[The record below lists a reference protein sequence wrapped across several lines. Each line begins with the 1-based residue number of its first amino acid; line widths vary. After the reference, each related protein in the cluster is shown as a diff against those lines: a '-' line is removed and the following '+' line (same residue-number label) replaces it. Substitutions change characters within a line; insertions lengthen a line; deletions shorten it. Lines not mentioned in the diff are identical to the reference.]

1 MQASIACNEIR
12 GKHQHVNQILLHDV
26 TRHASFR
33 TLYVDVKICCIQI
46 AEAPPTIKNIII
58 NKNGGIEPSLLVC
71 VRRTSEIIQNI
82 FVEYKKLE
90 IDQQYFVSIK
100 NPYSFIIL
108 F

>member
-12 GKHQHVNQILLHDV
+12 GKHQHVNQNLLHDV

-58 NKNGGIEPSLLVC
+58 NKNDGIEPSLLVC
-71 VRRTSEIIQNI
+71 VRRDIEITQNI
-82 FVEYKKLE
+82 FVE
-90 IDQQYFVSIK
+90 IRT
-100 NPYSFIIL
+100 
-108 F
+108 

>member
-1 MQASIACNEIR
+1 MYLNLLCKLALLVIKY
-12 GKHQHVNQILLHDV
+12 GKTSTRQSKLLHDV

-46 AEAPPTIKNIII
+46 TEAPPTNKNIEI

-82 FVEYKKLE
+82 TLEYKVK
-90 IDQQYFVSIK
+90 
-100 NPYSFIIL
+100 
-108 F
+108 